1 MRSYKYPLRSF
12 KVVCGG
18 ETPEARHDRI
28 QTAIMDSEQKRMNK
42 ERFDDS
48 LVLIGDTEK
57 KLEQAIYAIKTYEQD
72 LSFYRR
78 YTKELE
84 QKIKQLEIKLK

>member
-1 MRSYKYPLRSF
+1 MNKYKMRTF

-18 ETPEARHDRI
+18 ETPEARHGRI

-57 KLEQAIYAIKTYEQD
+57 KLEQALYAIKTYERD
-72 LSFYRR
+72 LSFFRR
-78 YTKELE
+78 HTKELE